1 VDNHGKDYFSSC
13 LPVKYEVI
21 RDWYLTPYFIY
32 VNDVP
37 KLNSGTKIKYA
48 DGTSV
53 TNVGMNLKQLG
64 KATTVNIAKI
74 LSTSK

>member
-1 VDNHGKDYFSSC
+1 MGKTISQAVYLSSMKSSGIGTW
-13 LPVKYEVI
+13 P
-21 RDWYLTPYFIY
+21 LTLY

-37 KLNSGTKIKYA
+37 KWNSGMKIKYA

-53 TNVGMNLKQLG
+53 TNVGMNLKELG
-64 KATTVNIAKI
+64 EATTVNISKI